1 MLRRIRSFGLPS
13 QNRSLFHLSCSARD
27 GMGTKR
33 PSRHAGSILE
43 GIEDVGPGH
52 HHRERPQ
59 RVLDLHCALM
69 AGEDF
74 GKPAIGLRGFIEV
87 GALKHTPRSRSHA
100 CISS

>member
-1 MLRRIRSFGLPS
+1 MV
-13 QNRSLFHLSCSARD
+13 

-33 PSRHAGSILE
+33 PSRHARSILE

-59 RVLDLHCALM
+59 RVLDLHRALM

-74 GKPAIGLRGFIEV
+74 EKPPIGFEGPRRGRRP
-87 GALKHTPRSRSHA
+87 GA
-100 CISS
+100 